1 MPERLNHG
9 PAVRAGIAASVQLT
23 ARVILW
29 EAAIAAMMGADQGS
43 RDMMPADVVIRVG
56 LTGGCLHSC
65 LVAAGDHASGRLAG
79 RGLAVAALISWLL
92 AEGLGAG
99 MFRSW
104 LASGGVPERREQARQ
119 GGVPPALII
128 GHAGLALA
136 GFVSWVA
143 FLVTGTAVLAWLAIG
158 FLAPAIGL
166 GISTV
171 TVWTPFP
178 ARQPSSGQQSP
189 ALPRLDGGR
198 GNTPAILVT
207 NEMLD
212 QVLANDALTDKLV
225 DDLVERMLTGPAP
238 QPPVSRRWQLAPV
251 IPILHGILAI
261 ATFLL
266 ATLAAIAAVTG
277 TWLSPA

>member
-1 MPERLNHG
+1 M
-9 PAVRAGIAASVQLT
+9 RAGIAASVQLT

-29 EAAIAAMMGADQGS
+29 EAAIAAMMGVDQGS

-143 FLVTGTAVLAWLAIG
+143 FLVTGTAALAWLAIG

-189 ALPRLDGGR
+189 APPRLDGGR

-277 TWLSPA
+277 T